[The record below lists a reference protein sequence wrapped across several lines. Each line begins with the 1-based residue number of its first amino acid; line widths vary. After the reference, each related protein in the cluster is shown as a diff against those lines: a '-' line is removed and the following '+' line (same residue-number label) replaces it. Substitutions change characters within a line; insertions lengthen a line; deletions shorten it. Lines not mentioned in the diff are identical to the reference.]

1 MASLKRIQLDADRIN
16 DGRWVTVEVD
26 GDPFEIKTRGFTA
39 RYRDT
44 FQRLRM
50 ERVREINRKT
60 DPGALMVSVDTL
72 PPSVEDLCLGRA
84 LADECFLDV
93 RGLVETDDGPA
104 VSKDTFRALLLE
116 PEANRLF
123 LQLAQAAAAEVTGD
137 RSALMQANAG
147 NSVTASETI

>member
-1 MASLKRIQLDADRIN
+1 LDADRIK

-26 GDPFEIKTRGFTA
+26 GEPFEIKTRGFTA

-60 DPGALMVSVDTL
+60 DPGAVMVSVDTL

-93 RGLVETDDGPA
+93 RGLLETDDGPA
-104 VSKDTFRALLLE
+104 VTKEAFRALLLE

-123 LQLAQAAAAEVTGD
+123 LQLAQAAASEVTSD
-137 RSALMQANAG
+137 RSALAQANAG
-147 NSVTASETI
+147 NSATASDGT